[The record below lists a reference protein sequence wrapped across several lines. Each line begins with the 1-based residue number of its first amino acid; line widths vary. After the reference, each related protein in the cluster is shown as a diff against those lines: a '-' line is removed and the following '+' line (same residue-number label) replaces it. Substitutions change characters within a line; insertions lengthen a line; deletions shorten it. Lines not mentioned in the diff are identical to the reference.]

1 MSDESQITP
10 YKAFVN
16 CIKMGDELNS
26 DDGDELLEIVE
37 GEFDRKLANGLRWRV
52 FSLDTETSFDHEDE
66 NEEAKP
72 RLPENEERVS
82 PEPIGNVMEGD
93 KPKEEPSDA
102 ADAVKAEAEANSSN
116 HEDGSPDDGDSLDKP
131 VSIDSDEDYV
141 IARNCKESSG
151 LPSLNKI
158 KAAFNSIHGALLL
171 DTIGATHLV
180 SEKLLNACACTK
192 AAKLDWSSWLEK
204 MERRGYLLAYEVDG
218 ETYYCVSQMLSDCLR
233 RSERSNA
240 LQKIWAQCLPLS
252 SVKRNKKIP
261 SPLMVGTEKIAKDT
275 LHKYISWL
283 NVCIAIFKI
292 DMPIHVEWDH
302 DRNAYRTSGSGEAKD
317 TIFTD
322 VIFVTPDEYA
332 SAIADEEASVCSYGD
347 ALPDQK
353 VMSTAAAK
361 NCFFYT
367 DKLYLWSSGE
377 WQVFDWKADS
387 ETAAPSIDGPE
398 QKDEAEDAEE
408 PGETHE
414 QPAAE
419 KTGQE
424 AADVPEC
431 EAPQT
436 LLENTTAEDSE
447 SRDAENE
454 KMPETES
461 EAAADQVRL
470 TQDNEEKTVEADMQ
484 KH

>member
-1 MSDESQITP
+1 
-10 YKAFVN
+10 
-16 CIKMGDELNS
+16 
-26 DDGDELLEIVE
+26 
-37 GEFDRKLANGLRWRV
+37 
-52 FSLDTETSFDHEDE
+52 
-66 NEEAKP
+66 
-72 RLPENEERVS
+72 
-82 PEPIGNVMEGD
+82 
-93 KPKEEPSDA
+93 
-102 ADAVKAEAEANSSN
+102 
-116 HEDGSPDDGDSLDKP
+116 
-131 VSIDSDEDYV
+131 
-141 IARNCKESSG
+141 
-151 LPSLNKI
+151 
-158 KAAFNSIHGALLL
+158 
-171 DTIGATHLV
+171 
-180 SEKLLNACACTK
+180 
-192 AAKLDWSSWLEK
+192 
-204 MERRGYLLAYEVDG
+204 
-218 ETYYCVSQMLSDCLR
+218 
-233 RSERSNA
+233 
-240 LQKIWAQCLPLS
+240 
-252 SVKRNKKIP
+252 
-261 SPLMVGTEKIAKDT
+261 
-275 LHKYISWL
+275 
-283 NVCIAIFKI
+283 
-292 DMPIHVEWDH
+292 MPIHVEWDH

>member
-1 MSDESQITP
+1 MSDESPITP

-52 FSLDTETSFDHEDE
+52 FSLDTETSPDHEDE

-72 RLPENEERVS
+72 CLLENEERVS
-82 PEPIGNVMEGD
+82 PEP
-93 KPKEEPSDA
+93 
-102 ADAVKAEAEANSSN
+102 
-116 HEDGSPDDGDSLDKP
+116 
-131 VSIDSDEDYV
+131 
-141 IARNCKESSG
+141 
-151 LPSLNKI
+151 
-158 KAAFNSIHGALLL
+158 
-171 DTIGATHLV
+171 
-180 SEKLLNACACTK
+180 
-192 AAKLDWSSWLEK
+192 
-204 MERRGYLLAYEVDG
+204 
-218 ETYYCVSQMLSDCLR
+218 
-233 RSERSNA
+233 NA

-283 NVCIAIFKI
+283 NVCIAVFKI

-302 DRNAYRTSGSGEAKD
+302 DRNAYRASGSGEAKD
-317 TIFTD
+317 TVFSD

-353 VMSTAAAK
+353 MMSTAAVK

-377 WQVFDWKADS
+377 WQVFEWKDAP
-387 ETAAPSIDGPE
+387 ETAAPSVDESE
-398 QKDEAEDAEE
+398 QKDEAEDAQE
-408 PGETHE
+408 PGETHG

-419 KTGQE
+419 
-424 AADVPEC
+424 
-431 EAPQT
+431 
-436 LLENTTAEDSE
+436 
-447 SRDAENE
+447 
-454 KMPETES
+454 
-461 EAAADQVRL
+461 
-470 TQDNEEKTVEADMQ
+470 
-484 KH
+484 